1 MLTRRLARAACAL
14 AMVAGL
20 VALTGCGD
28 SKNSSTGSVASYKA
42 GFAKVSN
49 DLKNA
54 SQAASAKV
62 VTSPAVADKVAG
74 LDELRSVFSKAADDF
89 AALSPPAN
97 LKADNDELV
106 TELHNFSNRVND
118 IVQAYKAGDST
129 KAVNAFAQLQALRAK
144 AETTIGRIQAK
155 LGG

>member
-1 MLTRRLARAACAL
+1 MPTTRLALAACAL

-20 VALTGCGD
+20 VAFTGCGD
-28 SKNSSTGSVASYKA
+28 NKSSSSGSVATYKA
-42 GFAKVSN
+42 GFEKVSN

-62 VTSPAVADKVAG
+62 VTSPAIADKVAG

-106 TELHNFSNRVND
+106 TELRNFSNRVND

-144 AETTIGRIQAK
+144 AETTISRIQTTV
-155 LGG
+155 GG